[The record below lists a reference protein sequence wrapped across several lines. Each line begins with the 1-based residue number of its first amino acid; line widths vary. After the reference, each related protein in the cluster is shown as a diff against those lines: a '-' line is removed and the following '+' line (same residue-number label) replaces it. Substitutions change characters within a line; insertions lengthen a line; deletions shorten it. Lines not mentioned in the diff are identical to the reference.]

1 VEKLVSDKRAVLSAP
16 PGAGKSTAIP
26 ISLTKNPAFSNG
38 KIIVLEPRR
47 LAVKQ
52 VASRMAQTLGEPL
65 GKTVGYR
72 IRGESKCDE
81 QTKVEVVTEGIL
93 IRMIQE
99 DQQLTGIST
108 VIFDEFHERSLNAD
122 LGLAFCLEIASVL
135 REDLKILVM
144 SATLEIS
151 AVSKLMQGRSNNF
164 V

>member
-1 VEKLVSDKRAVLSAP
+1 MLTKLPIFEVLDELVEKLVSDKRAVLSAP

-72 IRGESKCDE
+72 IRGESKC
-81 QTKVEVVTEGIL
+81 
-93 IRMIQE
+93 
-99 DQQLTGIST
+99 
-108 VIFDEFHERSLNAD
+108 
-122 LGLAFCLEIASVL
+122 CLL
-135 REDLKILVM
+135 
-144 SATLEIS
+144 
-151 AVSKLMQGRSNNF
+151 
-164 V
+164 